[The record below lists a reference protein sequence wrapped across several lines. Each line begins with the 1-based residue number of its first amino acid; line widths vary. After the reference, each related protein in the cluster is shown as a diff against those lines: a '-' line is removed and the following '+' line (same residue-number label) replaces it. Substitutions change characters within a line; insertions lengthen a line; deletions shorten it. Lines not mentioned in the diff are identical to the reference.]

1 MRKQTVENV
10 EPVKI
15 LQGQIIV
22 EEGQLISRDIYRQL
36 GLVGVLDNERFIQP
50 FVGLAFAYLFIIS
63 ILVLLFL

>member
-50 FVGLAFAYLFIIS
+50 FVGLALLIFIIIS

>member
-10 EPVKI
+10 ESVKI

-50 FVGLAFAYLFIIS
+50 FVGLAFLIFLLSS